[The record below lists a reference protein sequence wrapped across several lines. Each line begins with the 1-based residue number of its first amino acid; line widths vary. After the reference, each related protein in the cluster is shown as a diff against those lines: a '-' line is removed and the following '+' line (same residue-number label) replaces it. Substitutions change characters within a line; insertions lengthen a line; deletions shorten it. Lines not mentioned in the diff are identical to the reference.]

1 MGVDKYDSEN
11 VANMF
16 EQLEKRI
23 RTYNNDYGEGGG
35 RAFIQRY
42 EKQPEKATWET
53 SNQPLVFVICTLMM
67 PRIHKLVRQAGE
79 LVYCD
84 STSSLDRYNCPTLTV
99 MSTCTSAGSI
109 LLGVV

>member
-1 MGVDKYDSEN
+1 M
-11 VANMF
+11 NM
-16 EQLEKRI
+16 EKEVEEHSYR
-23 RTYNNDYGEGGG
+23 DM
-35 RAFIQRY
+35 
-42 EKQPEKATWET
+42 KSMQPEKATWET

-84 STSSLDRYNCPTLTV
+84 STSSLDRYNCPTLIV